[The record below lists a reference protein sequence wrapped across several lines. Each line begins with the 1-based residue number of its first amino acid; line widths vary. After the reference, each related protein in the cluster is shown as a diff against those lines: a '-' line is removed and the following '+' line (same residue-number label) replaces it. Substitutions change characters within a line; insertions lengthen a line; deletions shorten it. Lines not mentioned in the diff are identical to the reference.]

1 MFDVDTDEETFYRGT
16 HTVYW
21 DLEYKEPQIQ
31 KDFISMY
38 YSAERGNGPHAI
50 PGTYTV
56 ELHVLNSVYK
66 KPLIVKMDPRWNISI
81 QDLKKQFDISSKVV
95 SLINESQEKLDEM
108 RGIVNQINKFI
119 KLTEGK
125 EYYNEVKS
133 LGDPII
139 ESIKIIKE
147 NLYQDKIET
156 SQDEINYPRKW
167 TNHITHLYD
176 RLTTDDQAPNDG
188 MLKRFDELTINYKKF
203 IEPYD
208 KIVNESLPVFTD
220 FLKEKGALGIILD

>member
-1 MFDVDTDEETFYRGT
+1 MEVF
-16 HTVYW
+16 
-21 DLEYKEPQIQ
+21 
-31 KDFISMY
+31 
-38 YSAERGNGPHAI
+38 N
-50 PGTYTV
+50 
-56 ELHVLNSVYK
+56 
-66 KPLIVKMDPRWNISI
+66 NI
-81 QDLKKQFDISSKVV
+81 KKQFDISSKVV

-108 RGIVNQINKFI
+108 RGIINQINKFI
-119 KLTEGK
+119 ELTEGK
-125 EYYNEVKS
+125 EYYNEVKN
-133 LGDPII
+133 LGNPII
-139 ESIKIIKE
+139 ESIKNIKE

-203 IEPYD
+203 IDPYD
-208 KIVNESLPVFTD
+208 KIVNESLPVFTG